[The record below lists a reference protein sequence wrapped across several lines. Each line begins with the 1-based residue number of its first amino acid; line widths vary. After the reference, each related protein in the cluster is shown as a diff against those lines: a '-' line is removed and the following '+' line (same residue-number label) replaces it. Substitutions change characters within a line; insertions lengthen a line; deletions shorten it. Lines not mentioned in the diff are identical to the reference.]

1 MNIIHVFPVI
11 RTGGGTTLLQNNLVN
26 LYKKTTNEIW
36 TDRVDE
42 DIKFYR
48 VKPQITKHTNLKNF
62 FKVFIKLLK
71 KNRKSCLLHIHGRSG
86 LLVFIAAKIQNYK
99 IIYQAHGYYGKLTKN
114 KNFNFIQNLIDIF
127 LLRFSDLVIF
137 CSESEKDFIVKLYNL
152 KNKNRVI
159 QNNVNNI
166 KKGNRK
172 IKNTEKINLI
182 YCLATSNIYQKGI
195 DLQLK
200 LVKELLDLYT
210 DFKIIHFFNYQNLKE
225 KEIINKSI
233 RELGLSNHYYLK
245 PTIENVWDYVD
256 PIRGT
261 IISTSRFE
269 GQPLVIS
276 EAFYN
281 NIPVV
286 ATNCLGQKD
295 LLNDQNAFILDI
307 KNKKDW
313 PNILLKA
320 ISLQKQRN
328 KKSEFAKKWLSQF
341 GDKNTYTE
349 KLLESYLSVMG
360 LKK

>member
-1 MNIIHVFPVI
+1 MNIIHVFPPI
-11 RTGGGTTLLQNNLVN
+11 KTAGGTTLLKNNLVN
-26 LYKKTTNEIW
+26 LFQKTTNEIW
-36 TDRVDE
+36 ADGIEE
-42 DIKFYR
+42 DIKFYK
-48 VKPQITKHTNLKNF
+48 VKPQITKHRNLKNF
-62 FKVFIKLLK
+62 LKVFIKLLK
-71 KNRKSCLLHIHGRSG
+71 KDKKNCLLHIHGRSG
-86 LLVFIAAKIQNYK
+86 FFVFLAAKIQNYK
-99 IIYQAHGYYGKLTKN
+99 IIYQAHGYYNKLSKN
-114 KNFNFIQNLIDIF
+114 NNFIQNLIDFF

-137 CSESEKDFIVKLYNL
+137 CSESEKNFIVKLYNL

-166 KKGNRK
+166 KKGYPR

-200 LVKELLDLYT
+200 LVKELLALYS
-210 DFKIIHFFNYQNLKE
+210 DFKIIHFFNSQNLQE

-245 PTIENVWDYVD
+245 PTIKNVWDYVD

-307 KNKKDW
+307 KNKKEW

-320 ISLQKQRN
+320 ITLQKQRN

-360 LKK
+360 IKK